1 MYPIWSNTFIQL
13 YSNPSPLTQRN
24 HRYLEFCVKRCGYY
38 LQLAVEREELLR
50 ALRIESSNCSKLKVL
65 FLSYATLLILR
76 MCMFHKPWVLV
87 NETSIE
93 ARPAL
98 YYCCSV
104 ASTNAIYSCIL
115 KELNKDLTQKL
126 EIQTHRLE
134 LLTSQRM
141 ANENVL
147 AKPTDARSINDAT
160 MYADEGDEVSVCHQV
175 SSGR

>member
-1 MYPIWSNTFIQL
+1 V
-13 YSNPSPLTQRN
+13 QRN

-87 NETSIE
+87 NETSIEKHVSGSTLE